1 MARNPPSP
9 GSPRFCKLAAYGR
22 FRFSIF
28 QCHLKKTTQSELG
41 AIVWSILENQVKL
54 ETADRVLADETTVDI
69 AADLTVTDHTPLH
82 EWIPARHPCDEEGLP
97 ARPVID

>member
-1 MARNPPSP
+1 M
-9 GSPRFCKLAAYGR
+9 
-22 FRFSIF
+22 
-28 QCHLKKTTQSELG
+28 
-41 AIVWSILENQVKL
+41 KL